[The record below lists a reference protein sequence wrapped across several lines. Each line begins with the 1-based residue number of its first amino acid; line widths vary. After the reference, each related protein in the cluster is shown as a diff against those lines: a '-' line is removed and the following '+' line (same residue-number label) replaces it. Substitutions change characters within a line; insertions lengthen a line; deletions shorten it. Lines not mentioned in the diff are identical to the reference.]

1 MRLGT
6 ALRFPLATL
15 AALVLA
21 TGIAAAQTM
30 PDPVGLA
37 VVDAGHG
44 KVRLTVTAGAS
55 GAPYGFTVC
64 WMTAADFA
72 ALGSTWPDYW
82 APKEGWGDFTGVGT
96 LNTWGSATQ
105 SFQLGP
111 NEALDVEIGD
121 LQDESGVGGTIAG
134 ELQSSQSYVF
144 CVYPIGPN
152 GPDPAIH
159 GTISTTLTANTTAEG
174 QNCTFTIGFWKNH
187 PEAWPVTTLMLG
199 TVSYNQTDLLSIL
212 NEPVNGNGLISL
224 AHQLIAAK
232 LNIDQGADP
241 TAVSSTITAAD
252 ALIGGL
258 VVPPVGSGFLS
269 PSSTSSLTQTLDDY
283 NNGII
288 GPGHCANTPSRH
300 ETWGS
305 VKTTYR

>member
-1 MRLGT
+1 MRLAT
-6 ALRFPLATL
+6 ALRFPLASL
-15 AALVLA
+15 AALMLT
-21 TGIAAAQTM
+21 TGIAAAQPM

-37 VVDAGHG
+37 VVDAGHA

-64 WMTAADFA
+64 WMTASDFA
-72 ALGSTWPDYW
+72 AIGSSWPNYW

-105 SFQLGP
+105 PFQLAP

-121 LQDESGVGGTIAG
+121 LADESGVDGTTTG
-134 ELQSSQSYVF
+134 ELQSAQSYVF

-152 GPDPAIH
+152 GPDPAVH
-159 GTISTTLTANTTAEG
+159 GTISTTLTANTSPQG
-174 QNCTFTIGFWKNH
+174 QNCTFTVGFWKTH
-187 PEAWPVTTLMLG
+187 PEAWPVTSLTLG
-199 TVSYNQTDLLSIL
+199 TVTYSQADLLSIL
-212 NEPVNGNGLISL
+212 GEPVGGNGLISL

-232 LNIDQGADP
+232 LNIAQGADP
-241 TAVSSTITAAD
+241 SAASAAIASAD

-269 PSSTSSLTQTLDDY
+269 PASTSSLTQTLDDY
-283 NNGII
+283 NNGIT
-288 GPGHCANTPSRH
+288 GPGHCANTPARH

-305 VKTTYR
+305 VKSSYR